1 MSEHI
6 ATEALAISQIVG
18 ELDRMQLSIDEI
30 RRKLSELDGKE
41 PVIKLEK
48 EIKIEDLKKFA
59 TEALKEQGGRDYFL
73 DLLHKHGAKK
83 LSEVK
88 QCDYVSVLEGLKSW
102 LNIPF

>member
-30 RRKLSELDGKE
+30 RRKLSELDSKE

>member
-1 MSEHI
+1 MSENI
-6 ATEALAISQIVG
+6 AKEALTVARIVG
-18 ELDRMQLSIDEI
+18 ELDRIQISLDEI

-88 QCDYVSVLEGLKSW
+88 QCDYVSVLEELKSW

>member
-30 RRKLSELDGKE
+30 CRKLSELDGKE

>member
-1 MSEHI
+1 MSESI
-6 ATEALAISQIVG
+6 AKEALTVARIVG
-18 ELDRMQLSIDEI
+18 ELDRIQISLDEI

-41 PVIKLEK
+41 PVIKFEK

-59 TEALKEQGGRDYFL
+59 TETLEQGGREYFL

>member
-18 ELDRMQLSIDEI
+18 ELDCMQLSIDEI

>member
-1 MSEHI
+1 M
-6 ATEALAISQIVG
+6 G
-18 ELDRMQLSIDEI
+18 ELDRIQISLDEI
-30 RRKLSELDGKE
+30 RRKLSELNGKE

-59 TEALKEQGGRDYFL
+59 TETLKVNGGRDYFL